1 MSRIGVQPITLPD
14 GVSLTREGNTLTV
27 SGTKGQLSLA
37 LPDGIEVAQKDASLQ
52 VSRQTEQ
59 REHRALHG
67 TVRSL
72 LANIVTGVTEG
83 FAKNLELSGI
93 GYRASIE
100 DNELVLLVG
109 FTHPVKMVVP
119 EGLEAKIEK
128 NVITISG
135 IDRQRVGQ
143 FAAEIRDVQPPEPY
157 KGKGIRYSGEKVR
170 MKQGKAVKAGA

>member
-1 MSRIGVQPITLPD
+1 MSRIGVQPIILPD
-14 GVSLTREGNTLTV
+14 GVSLAREGRVLTLN
-27 SGTKGQLSLA
+27 GTKGQLSLS
-37 LPDGIEVAQKDASLQ
+37 LPEGVDVSQKENTLQ
-52 VSRQTEQ
+52 VTRQSEQ

-67 TVRSL
+67 TIRSL
-72 LANIVTGVTEG
+72 LANIVTGITDG
-83 FAKNLELSGI
+83 FTKKLELIGI

-100 DNELVLLVG
+100 EGELVLLVG
-109 FTHPVKMVVP
+109 FTHPVKLVIP

-143 FAAEIRDVQPPEPY
+143 FAAVIRDVRPPEPY
-157 KGKGIRYSGEKVR
+157 KGKGIRYEGEKVR